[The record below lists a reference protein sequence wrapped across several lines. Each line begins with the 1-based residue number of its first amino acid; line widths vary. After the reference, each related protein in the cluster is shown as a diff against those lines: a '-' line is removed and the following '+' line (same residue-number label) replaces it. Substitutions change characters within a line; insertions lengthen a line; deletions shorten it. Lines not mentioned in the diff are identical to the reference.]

1 MKKFFKRVGFVLTFW
16 RFIPFFFEY
25 LVAKDIPLWKK
36 LLPVGVSIAYILIPI
51 DLIPD
56 FLYIIGITDDV
67 LFTTFILQSM
77 VKYAPDR
84 LKLKYSKLLDDNQK
98 PVKK

>member
-16 RFIPFFFEY
+16 RFIPFFIDY
-25 LVAKDIPLWKK
+25 LIAKDIVLWKK
-36 LLPVGVSIAYILIPI
+36 LLPIGLAVAYIFIPI

-56 FLYIIGITDDV
+56 FLFIFGYTDDV

-77 VKYAPDR
+77 VKYAPER
-84 LKLKYSKLLDDNQK
+84 LKEKYRKLTN
-98 PVKK
+98 